1 MTHLIRQ
8 QHLSVDF
15 QGTEPELAAL
25 QRRLQRFCH
34 DCLLPAMEITLD
46 RHCTEEQHLYLE
58 RLDLEV
64 GQLPIERLEYDLAGS
79 ITRALEKSLKEK
91 LSRPRGAEQKSSQQ
105 ALSEVF
111 LYFLKTGSLPWWFRL
126 PEGSD
131 LEQVILRQWQKMD
144 PSGTDSRMLREAAP
158 RLLASASTRR
168 RLVLQ
173 FSGSF
178 LKKFLDLLAPGA
190 AEAAGTVRLKL
201 HDSSL
206 PPAAVKQFLQMVW
219 EAACE
224 GLAEGGIASELDL
237 VAKTWRRLADY
248 KSARRTMTRELEIL
262 WPGVTR
268 PMKGAIDPDT
278 GNEPIVDKGAAPKKT
293 SQCTDKIDRAAD
305 AAVTEGIYVD
315 NAGLVLLHPFL
326 PKLFEALQ
334 IAQGDKLLQHERAV
348 CLLHHLATG
357 SVKAPEYLVMLP
369 KILCNIDLLTPV
381 ESDLALTSD
390 EQEECLALLEAVIR
404 HWGALGS
411 CSPDALRG
419 TFLLRPGKL
428 TLRQDG
434 EWLLQVEPSGCDILL
449 DELPWS
455 VSMIRLPWM
464 GSMLWVEWT

>member
-1 MTHLIRQ
+1 M
-8 QHLSVDF
+8 
-15 QGTEPELAAL
+15 
-25 QRRLQRFCH
+25 
-34 DCLLPAMEITLD
+34 
-46 RHCTEEQHLYLE
+46 
-58 RLDLEV
+58 
-64 GQLPIERLEYDLAGS
+64 
-79 ITRALEKSLKEK
+79 
-91 LSRPRGAEQKSSQQ
+91 
-105 ALSEVF
+105 
-111 LYFLKTGSLPWWFRL
+111 
-126 PEGSD
+126 
-131 LEQVILRQWQKMD
+131 
-144 PSGTDSRMLREAAP
+144 
-158 RLLASASTRR
+158 
-168 RLVLQ
+168 LQ

-178 LKKFLDLLAPGA
+178 LKNFLDLLAPGA

-237 VAKTWRRLADY
+237 VAKAWRRLAGY
-248 KSARRTMTRELEIL
+248 ESARRTMTRELEIL

-268 PMKGAIDPDT
+268 PAKGAIDPDT
-278 GNEPIVDKGAAPKKT
+278 GNEPMVDKWAAPKKT

-305 AAVTEGIYVD
+305 AAVTEGIYID

-326 PKLFEALQ
+326 PKLFDAMQ
-334 IAQGDKLLQHERAV
+334 VAQGDKLLQHERAV

-369 KILCNIDLLTPV
+369 KVLCNIDLRTPV
-381 ESDLALTSD
+381 ESEMALTSD
-390 EQEECLALLEAVIR
+390 EQQECLALLEAVIR

-434 EWLLQVEPSGCDILL
+434 EWLLQVESSGCDILL
-449 DELPWS
+449 GDLPWS